1 MTLTIND
8 KQKCIIN
15 FQATVFFGVVFAKTL
30 SIFNAH
36 YHQHTKFITSINQ
49 IESLLALPV
58 PLKKYLDFVHVATD
72 SLISDLQEKFEGPEV
87 TTLITEEKLL

>member
-1 MTLTIND
+1 M
-8 KQKCIIN
+8 
-15 FQATVFFGVVFAKTL
+15 QATVFFGVVVAKTL

-36 YHQHTKFITSINQ
+36 YHQHTKFITSITQ
-49 IESLLALPV
+49 IESLLALPL

-87 TTLITEEKLL
+87 TTLIKE